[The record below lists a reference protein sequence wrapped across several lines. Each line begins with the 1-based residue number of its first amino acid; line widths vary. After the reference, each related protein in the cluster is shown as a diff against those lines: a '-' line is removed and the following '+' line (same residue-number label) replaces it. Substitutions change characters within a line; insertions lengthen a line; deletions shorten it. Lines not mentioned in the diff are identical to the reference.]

1 MRSEL
6 RPSTT
11 ATRLG
16 LQGRRTMTAR
26 EDDGEGMRGGGW
38 CRRSVAAGAIGVFI
52 VATATASAS
61 TARLTAESAYWRAS
75 GRLIEV
81 WDGKSHLWAMNADG
95 TRRRP
100 IADYD
105 VNARGGASLSPS
117 GRMVGVTD
125 TTSSP
130 RARALECA
138 REVGDCD
145 EVLLVLKRPGG
156 GTIKQFRWKTGTTG
170 VATVSG
176 PVWAPDERAV
186 AVMADHL
193 DEPRIFVVD
202 LRTGVRSVSRARS
215 RKDWQPAWSPDG
227 RRIAFISCAS
237 DGSNCHVA
245 VMARDATGRRAVR
258 TIDRRVPLVQP
269 VWSPDGRAIA
279 LAQPYGPAQFPP
291 PSLTKRQ
298 RYGIH
303 VMRPDGSAFRRIAV
317 TKPTGEYSIP
327 LAWSQD
333 SRRLVFADMGGI
345 SIADIGSR
353 RQRRLTSLGS
363 LRPGDVDT
371 TLSWT
376 PSAQILF
383 TDQGDVYTMLRGRRP
398 VRIVG

>member
-1 MRSEL
+1 
-6 RPSTT
+6 
-11 ATRLG
+11 
-16 LQGRRTMTAR
+16 MTAR
-26 EDDGEGMRGGGW
+26 EEEGGRMSGVVRR
-38 CRRSVAAGAIGVFI
+38 RRSVATAAVGFLI

-61 TARLTAESAYWRAS
+61 PARLTAESADWRAG

-81 WDGKSHLWAMNADG
+81 WDGKSHLWAMSADG

-130 RARALECA
+130 RSRALECA

-186 AVMADHL
+186 AVMADHRE
-193 DEPRIFVVD
+193 EPRIVVVD

-215 RKDWQPAWSPDG
+215 RRDWQPAWSPDG

-237 DGSNCHVA
+237 DGSNCHLA
-245 VMARDATGRRAVR
+245 VMARNASRRRVVR
-258 TIDRRVPLVQP
+258 TIDRRVPLVRP

-279 LAQPYGPAQFPP
+279 LAQPYGPPEFPP
-291 PSLTKRQ
+291 PSRTRKQ
-298 RYGIH
+298 RYGIYL
-303 VMRPDGSAFRRIAV
+303 MRPDGSAFRRIAL

-327 LAWSQD
+327 LAWSPD
-333 SRRLVFADMGGI
+333 SRRLVFADVGGI

-353 RQRRLTSLGS
+353 RQRRLTSLGG

-376 PSAQILF
+376 PSARILF
-383 TDQGDVYTMLRGRRP
+383 TDQGDVYTMLRGGRP
-398 VRIVG
+398 VRVVG